1 MAGTQASSRPG
12 PSARIRSAPMPLAL
26 HPAQD
31 TPPKTRGRASGFL
44 LSDRDRLDH
53 LDPVA
58 GDAAAIGNDL
68 DPGGAR
74 GFERLAIGRI
84 DVAGELE
91 TLRRPDLDQ
100 EQHYRARACCDHRA
114 QFAELLRPALGNR
127 VGQFCPSRLAHQ
139 VHVLDLEI
147 AWWPRRMLEQK
158 IDP

>member
-74 GFERLAIGRI
+74 GVERLAIGRI

-100 EQHYRARACCDHRA
+100 EQHYRAR
-114 QFAELLRPALGNR
+114 LLRP
-127 VGQFCPSRLAHQ
+127 SRSVRRDASPR
-139 VHVLDLEI
+139 
-147 AWWPRRMLEQK
+147 AWSPRREIL
-158 IDP
+158 PVPTGASG